1 MIAVDTNVIVRS
13 LINDDVAQTAAANRL
28 LESLTTQNPGFV
40 CREVVIELVWVL
52 ERVYKLTRATIGG
65 AILELIASN
74 DLIVENDQAMTL
86 AAYRYMQGG
95 VDFADL
101 MILAAADHRR
111 ATPLYTFDRKF
122 TQFEG
127 VTLLEAP

>member
-13 LINDDVAQTAAANRL
+13 LLDDDVEQSAAANRL
-28 LESLTTQNPGFV
+28 LDGLTTHNPGFV

-52 ERVYKLTRATIGG
+52 ERVYKLPRATIGA
-65 AILELIASN
+65 AILELIASG
-74 DLIVENDQAMTL
+74 DLIVENDRTMTY

-101 MILAAADHRR
+101 MILAAADDHE
-111 ATPLYTFDRKF
+111 ATPLYTFDRKLARLD
-122 TQFEG
+122 G
-127 VTLLEAP
+127 ARLLSEQ

>member
-13 LINDDVAQTAAANRL
+13 LLDDDVEQSAAANRL
-28 LESLTTQNPGFV
+28 LDGLTAHNPGFV

-52 ERVYKLTRATIGG
+52 ERVYKLPRATIGA
-65 AILELIASN
+65 AILELIASG
-74 DLIVENDQAMTL
+74 DLIVENDRAMTH

-101 MILAAADHRR
+101 MILAAADDHE
-111 ATPLYTFDRKF
+111 ATPLYTFDRKLARLD
-122 TQFEG
+122 G
-127 VTLLEAP
+127 ARLLSDH